1 MVIHRNL
8 LGRHKVLVPI
18 TVMCFGRAN
27 LGKTKWKRMG
37 VPPRGIPLC
46 RDVVRRSMW
55 LSVRIDSVTF
65 KTNLRQNRWK
75 FFHNWQDSSSIVL
88 IFISF

>member
-1 MVIHRNL
+1 M
-8 LGRHKVLVPI
+8 LVPI
-18 TVMCFGRAN
+18 TVVCFGRAG
-27 LGKTKWKRMG
+27 LGKTKSKWVG
-37 VPPRGIPLC
+37 VPLRGIPLH
-46 RDVVRRSMW
+46 RDSVRRSMQ

-65 KTNLRQNRWK
+65 KPNLRENRWK